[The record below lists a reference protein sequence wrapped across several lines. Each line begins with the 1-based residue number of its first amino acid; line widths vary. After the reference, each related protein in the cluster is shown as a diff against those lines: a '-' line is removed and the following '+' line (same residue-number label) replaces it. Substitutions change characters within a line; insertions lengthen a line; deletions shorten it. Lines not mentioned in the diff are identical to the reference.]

1 MAAAAFPHSQ
11 GQKRTSGE
19 RPLLA
24 DTVEKS
30 LFWRR
35 TNFFSAAGAS
45 RERRREGPHRSP
57 QKRSLTFV
65 LVLQRLAAAET
76 MKN

>member
-30 LFWRR
+30 LFWSADE
-35 TNFFSAAGAS
+35 FF
-45 RERRREGPHRSP
+45 
-57 QKRSLTFV
+57 
-65 LVLQRLAAAET
+65 
-76 MKN
+76 

>member
-24 DTVEKS
+24 DTVEKVS
-30 LFWRR
+30 SGPA
-35 TNFFSAAGAS
+35 NEFF
-45 RERRREGPHRSP
+45 
-57 QKRSLTFV
+57 
-65 LVLQRLAAAET
+65 
-76 MKN
+76 